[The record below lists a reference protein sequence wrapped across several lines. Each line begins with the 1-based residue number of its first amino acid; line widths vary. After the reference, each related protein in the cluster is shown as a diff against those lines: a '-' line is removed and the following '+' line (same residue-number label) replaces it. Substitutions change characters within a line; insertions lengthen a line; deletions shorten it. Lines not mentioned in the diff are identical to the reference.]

1 MYYDNI
7 IDLIGKTP
15 LVKISSFDK
24 DVKSEIYLKLEKNNL
39 SSSIKDRYAKK
50 YIQNYLE
57 KGNPKPLVIP
67 TSGNLGISFASIAA
81 IYQVEC
87 IIVMPEDATIE
98 RKKVIKLLGATL
110 IETPANEGMI
120 GSIRIAKKIAQEKRY
135 QYVDQFSDLLN
146 AKIHYET
153 TAKEIERDLKTDP
166 DYIIAGMGSSGT
178 VSGIA
183 KHYKN
188 KKTKVIAVLP
198 KENEK
203 IPGIGPGFLPMIC
216 DLSNISEIVEIS
228 AETVNKHIPYII
240 RKTGLLIGK
249 SGCAALLTGLKI
261 AKEVEN
267 KKIVIII
274 PDSYERYLSD
284 E

>member
-1 MYYDNI
+1 MYYDNVT
-7 IDLIGKTP
+7 DLIGKTP
-15 LVKISSFDK
+15 LVKIPRFD
-24 DVKSEIYLKLEKNNL
+24 DNIKSDIYLKLEKNNL

-50 YIQNYLE
+50 YIQNYLK
-57 KGNPKPLVIP
+57 KGMLKPLVIP
-67 TSGNLGISFASIAA
+67 TSGNLGISFASLAA
-81 IYQVEC
+81 IYQIKC
-87 IIVMPEDATIE
+87 LIIMPEDATLE
-98 RKKVIKLLGATL
+98 RKKTIKLLGATL
-110 IETPANEGMI
+110 IETSANEGMA
-120 GSIRIAKKIAQEKRY
+120 GSIRVAKKLALEKNF

-153 TAKEIERDLKTDP
+153 TAKEIEKDLKEDP
-166 DYIIAGMGSSGT
+166 DFIIAGMGSSGT

-183 KHYKN
+183 KYYQN
-188 KKTKVIAVLP
+188 RKTKVIAVLP

-216 DLSNISEIVEIS
+216 DLPNISEIVEIS

-261 AKEVEN
+261 AKEAEN